1 MNNFWWQIIF
11 IVLFYFFLLII
22 DTAVFH
28 NKISDLAKAFG
39 NKIFLFLFIL
49 SLVMGGLFFISNPG
63 QWYIAVV
70 FIMYTVFLEKL
81 IVRRMD

>member
-49 SLVMGGLFFISNPG
+49 SLVMGVLFFISHPG